1 MQGETIMSVPS
12 GVTRIVFGGNLD
24 SGEVWQCGYW
34 IQGATPSSNAVAATL
49 ASLVYGT
56 LIDATSGPINVMLR
70 LWNSA
75 TSGGGG
81 GGGAGPAGGAA
92 AAGAGRGG
100 RRAAGARADRDL

>member
-56 LIDATSGPINVMLR
+56 LIDATSGPINMIQS

-75 TSGGGG
+75 TSLEFVKENTNPTNNTTT
-81 GGGAGPAGGAA
+81 ANTNQNNQHTTNTQTN
-92 AAGAGRGG
+92 RN
-100 RRAAGARADRDL
+100 L